1 MGMARSMAVTE
12 TLGGDLF
19 SRRLGG
25 GRPVIF
31 PLLHILIRRNHLDTF
46 QLLLSIWNN
55 LLRMRCQT
63 YPDLTPYWF

>member
-25 GRPVIF
+25 GGQASDFPPSPYPHEKKSFRHVPTAPV
-31 PLLHILIRRNHLDTF
+31 H
-46 QLLLSIWNN
+46 
-55 LLRMRCQT
+55 ME
-63 YPDLTPYWF
+63 